1 MSEPPKGGS
10 EKALREFLSEAQEI
24 VEAFNR
30 DLLQL
35 DEGRA
40 ASRYDPAVLNDAFRA
55 VHSLKGLAGLFGLA
69 SMTNLSHNLE
79 NLLDSLRMGR
89 LQVTPEILDLLFAAV
104 EHFGRLIAETH
115 AGTPSERSDV
125 GDLIL
130 QIDRVAQ
137 QRPKV
142 EDTPLG
148 GYEIDAG
155 TLSVLTE
162 YEEHRL
168 KENIRE
174 GRPLLRVHAAFELAA
189 IDKSLED
196 LQRRLKPLSEVIT
209 YLPSPEGGDES
220 RIELDVIIG
229 AKSPLPAIEAEVVAA
244 GATVHPVPRRTTAPA
259 APPAAPR
266 ATAPPKPPPPPSAAP
281 PSAGPPRAAPAG
293 RDAGPGPGAGGE
305 GPEGREGGEPH
316 DLHDGHEGP
325 DAERP
330 TSLRS
335 VSQTVR
341 VDIRKLDALMNVV
354 GELQL
359 TRAGI
364 NAVLDRLKGDPT
376 QGEVARTLHRES
388 RALERKVAEL
398 QAGILEVRMV
408 PLGQVLDKL
417 SRVVRKISRE
427 SQKEIRFVISGAD
440 TELDKLIVEE
450 LSDPLMHI
458 IRNSIDHGIESAA
471 ARAAAGKPETGT
483 IALSAYHRGNHV
495 VIDIE
500 DDGVGFDEEKL
511 VKSAVAHG
519 QLTSEQ
525 AAELSRREIHNLIFL
540 PGVSTKD
547 KADEVSGRGVG
558 MDVVKTNI
566 ARLSGIIDL
575 WSEPGHGTKISITL
589 PITLAIIPALVIR
602 AAGRIYAIPLNSVL
616 ESVLIDP
623 HELKTIERR
632 EVYTLRGQTL
642 PLLRLE
648 DAFHL
653 RPAGEATGRPGAAA
667 LPAPHQ
673 YIVVVGLAQHRLGLV
688 ADELTGQ
695 QDIVIKSLGRVLSEI
710 PGIAGA
716 TELGGQQT
724 VLVLDVAALVEETVA
739 PTGGGA
745 EAVA

>member
-1 MSEPPKGGS
+1 
-10 EKALREFLSEAQEI
+10 
-24 VEAFNR
+24 
-30 DLLQL
+30 
-35 DEGRA
+35 
-40 ASRYDPAVLNDAFRA
+40 
-55 VHSLKGLAGLFGLA
+55 
-69 SMTNLSHNLE
+69 
-79 NLLDSLRMGR
+79 
-89 LQVTPEILDLLFAAV
+89 
-104 EHFGRLIAETH
+104 
-115 AGTPSERSDV
+115 
-125 GDLIL
+125 
-130 QIDRVAQ
+130 
-137 QRPKV
+137 
-142 EDTPLG
+142 
-148 GYEIDAG
+148 
-155 TLSVLTE
+155 
-162 YEEHRL
+162 
-168 KENIRE
+168 
-174 GRPLLRVHAAFELAA
+174 
-189 IDKSLED
+189 
-196 LQRRLKPLSEVIT
+196 
-209 YLPSPEGGDES
+209 
-220 RIELDVIIG
+220 
-229 AKSPLPAIEAEVVAA
+229 
-244 GATVHPVPRRTTAPA
+244 
-259 APPAAPR
+259 
-266 ATAPPKPPPPPSAAP
+266 
-281 PSAGPPRAAPAG
+281 
-293 RDAGPGPGAGGE
+293 
-305 GPEGREGGEPH
+305 
-316 DLHDGHEGP
+316 
-325 DAERP
+325 
-330 TSLRS
+330 
-335 VSQTVR
+335 
-341 VDIRKLDALMNVV
+341 MNVV

-364 NAVLDRLKGDPT
+364 NSILDRLKGDPT
-376 QGEVARTLHRES
+376 QAEASRNLHRES

-427 SQKEIRFVISGAD
+427 SQKEIRFLISGAD

-458 IRNSIDHGIESAA
+458 IRNSIDHGIENAA

-500 DDGVGFDEEKL
+500 DDGAGIDEEKL
-511 VKSAVAHG
+511 VKAAVTHG
-519 QLTSEQ
+519 QLGAEQ
-525 AAELSRREIHNLIFL
+525 AAEMSRREIHNLIFL

-575 WSEPGHGTKISITL
+575 WSEQGQGTKISITL

-602 AAGRIYAIPLNSVL
+602 AAGRTYAIPLNSVL

-623 HELKTIERR
+623 RELKTIERR
-632 EVYTLRGQTL
+632 EVYSLRGQTL

-648 DAFHL
+648 DVFHL
-653 RPAGEATGRPGAAA
+653 KAQGAPAGGAHAA
-667 LPAPHQ
+667 LGPPTPPRQ

-695 QDIVIKSLGRVLSEI
+695 QDIVIKSLGRVLAEV

-739 PTGGGA
+739 APGGGV

>member
-1 MSEPPKGGS
+1 G
-10 EKALREFLSEAQEI
+10 A
-24 VEAFNR
+24 
-30 DLLQL
+30 
-35 DEGRA
+35 EG
-40 ASRYDPAVLNDAFRA
+40 
-55 VHSLKGLAGLFGLA
+55 
-69 SMTNLSHNLE
+69 
-79 NLLDSLRMGR
+79 
-89 LQVTPEILDLLFAAV
+89 
-104 EHFGRLIAETH
+104 
-115 AGTPSERSDV
+115 
-125 GDLIL
+125 
-130 QIDRVAQ
+130 
-137 QRPKV
+137 
-142 EDTPLG
+142 
-148 GYEIDAG
+148 
-155 TLSVLTE
+155 
-162 YEEHRL
+162 
-168 KENIRE
+168 
-174 GRPLLRVHAAFELAA
+174 
-189 IDKSLED
+189 
-196 LQRRLKPLSEVIT
+196 
-209 YLPSPEGGDES
+209 
-220 RIELDVIIG
+220 
-229 AKSPLPAIEAEVVAA
+229 
-244 GATVHPVPRRTTAPA
+244 
-259 APPAAPR
+259 
-266 ATAPPKPPPPPSAAP
+266 
-281 PSAGPPRAAPAG
+281 
-293 RDAGPGPGAGGE
+293 
-305 GPEGREGGEPH
+305 H
-316 DLHDGHEGP
+316 DGHDGHE
-325 DAERP
+325 AERP

-364 NAVLDRLKGDPT
+364 NAILDRLKGDPT
-376 QGEVARTLHRES
+376 QGELSRTLHRES

-427 SQKEIRFVISGAD
+427 SQKEIRFLISGAD

-458 IRNSIDHGIESAA
+458 IRNSIDHGIEAAA
-471 ARAAAGKPETGT
+471 ARAAAGKPEIGT

-500 DDGVGFDEEKL
+500 DDGVGIDEEKI
-511 VKSAVAHG
+511 VRAAVARG
-519 QLTSEQ
+519 QLGAEA

-540 PGVSTKD
+540 PGVSTKE

-575 WSEPGHGTKISITL
+575 WSEAGQGTKISITL

-602 AAGRIYAIPLNSVL
+602 AAGRTYAIPLNSVL

-623 HELKTIERR
+623 RELKTIERR

-648 DAFHL
+648 DVFHL
-653 RPAGEATGRPGAAA
+653 RPAGAPSIAARPSPPGAP
-667 LPAPHQ
+667 PARQ

-695 QDIVIKSLGRVLSEI
+695 QDIVIKSLGRVLAEV

-739 PTGGGA
+739 PPGGGA